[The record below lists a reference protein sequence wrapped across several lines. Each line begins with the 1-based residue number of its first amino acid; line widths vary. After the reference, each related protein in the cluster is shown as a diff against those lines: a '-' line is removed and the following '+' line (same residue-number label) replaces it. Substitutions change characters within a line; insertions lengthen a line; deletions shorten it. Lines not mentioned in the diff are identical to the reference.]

1 MTRGLVT
8 AEVTPAEARERA
20 LVQLVPP
27 ALASIRAH
35 LGDGDPA
42 AWRAGLRVLELAYG
56 PAPSKPAEDVVLP
69 DNAEDVRALGW
80 RELQLV
86 AARLAAEL
94 PTTESADE
102 TAATANPVTGNGVA
116 PIAVTDDGKA
126 E

>member
-35 LGDGDPA
+35 LDDRDPA

-56 PAPSKPAEDVVLP
+56 PAPSKPAEDVVPP
-69 DNAEDVRALGW
+69 DNAEDMRALGW

-86 AARLAAEL
+86 EL
-94 PTTESADE
+94 PTE
-102 TAATANPVTGNGVA
+102 VVNG
-116 PIAVTDDGKA
+116 
-126 E
+126 